1 MVIVTT
7 EGNQKK
13 LHRILRSVRSE
24 VLTKLIDR
32 YIIWSNKNKI
42 LNFGRKEIIPLDLPS
57 HTINENKRLW
67 NTYDWSR
74 SGEEWTFHAKLYK
87 GLDPDA
93 WKRSLINEVMLKY
106 IKKGSTI
113 LEIGPGAGR
122 WTEIL
127 VGLADSL
134 ILVDISKKCL
144 DLCKER
150 FKNYN
155 NIRYIL
161 TEGQLDF
168 IQDNSIDYI
177 WSYDVFVH
185 INPTDIRT
193 YLRDIRRILK
203 PHGYGIIHHSGQY
216 DNNKTR
222 ERGFRSYMTSELFAS
237 WVTDNGMKMVE
248 QGSKLVHIPGDVVSV
263 FFRPG

>member
-1 MVIVTT
+1 LNKLLLLLLDRLR
-7 EGNQKK
+7 NQ
-13 LHRILRSVRSE
+13 L
-24 VLTKLIDR
+24 LTKIVDR
-32 YIIWSNKNKI
+32 FVILSAKYNPLNLSNREMNPC
-42 LNFGRKEIIPLDLPS
+42 NLPS
-57 HTINENKRLW
+57 HTISQNKKLW
-67 NTYDWSR
+67 NNYDWSR

-87 GLDPDA
+87 GLDPEA

-127 VGLADSL
+127 VSLADNL

-144 DLCKER
+144 DLCKEK

-155 NIRYIL
+155 NIRYFL

-237 WVTDNGMKMVE
+237 LVTENGMKMVE
-248 QGSKLVHIPGDVVSV
+248 QGSKLVHIPGDVISV
-263 FFRPG
+263 FSKPE